1 MRESEAP
8 SHLTMRLAV
17 SARSPG
23 FAFARPPSGRSTL
36 RISRRKCSSAEYS
49 SRSSIGRKIIRR
61 YPSNPE
67 DAADARS
74 APVASK
80 ISFLFRVKCLAL
92 SDKVSLLRSF
102 PATHASPSSRPASRW
117 VHPRSSQRQLP
128 RGNQVERFVAVFVL
142 SRFLPW
148 RLGSAAVDCSSAL
161 SLFTGRPSGL
171 ARVRSALPL
180 VFFARDTTMG
190 ILECPTIIRVMR
202 TPHKAE
208 GHLLSLRSPL
218 DRLSVTDCQGSG
230 YRRQRIL
237 ESPGVAGAA
246 IQPESYPLSCSA
258 LAPSGKK
265 ATFRRRKPNPSA
277 SRQRHDVPHSV
288 LQRYH
293 RFQRCTFGKKPRRI
307 CLQAGFFRCSRTDH
321 ALSGGCHPGEE
332 RSATGRASAIKV
344 FL

>member
-1 MRESEAP
+1 
-8 SHLTMRLAV
+8 
-17 SARSPG
+17 
-23 FAFARPPSGRSTL
+23 
-36 RISRRKCSSAEYS
+36 
-49 SRSSIGRKIIRR
+49 
-61 YPSNPE
+61 
-67 DAADARS
+67 
-74 APVASK
+74 
-80 ISFLFRVKCLAL
+80 
-92 SDKVSLLRSF
+92 
-102 PATHASPSSRPASRW
+102 
-117 VHPRSSQRQLP
+117 
-128 RGNQVERFVAVFVL
+128 
-142 SRFLPW
+142 
-148 RLGSAAVDCSSAL
+148 VDCSSAL

-258 LAPSGKK
+258 WAPSGKK